1 MFERFTGRARQAI
14 VLAQE
19 ESRRLNHSY
28 IGTEHLL
35 LGLLS
40 EPQGVARLALDA
52 VGVTLEDVRQRVE
65 AVVKKGKKAPSGHI
79 PFTPRAKKVLELGL
93 REALRL
99 GHDYIG
105 TEHLLLGLIREGEG
119 LGTKILVQAGVELEA
134 LRRRVLDSVPPPD
147 QGDSRRRRFWPRSR
161 LGVPAV
167 AGGDEIRTTTATDA
181 SLDEAH
187 RLAGDTAVG
196 SHHLLLAT
204 LSDPSSAAAKALG
217 TLGIDLERAR
227 SALREVDVVGTTDEL
242 PEEAGRRRLAM
253 RLTGD
258 TLLLETTDPELV
270 GRGRAA
276 IAAVG
281 ESGDVIHGAQAEA
294 SPLGAVWQA
303 WRDCLQTM
311 TGPPDRPTE
320 PPPD

>member
-1 MFERFTGRARQAI
+1 MFERFTGRARRAI

-19 ESRRLNHSY
+19 ESRRLNHNY
-28 IGTEHLL
+28 IGTEHVL
-35 LGLLS
+35 LGLLA
-40 EPQGVARLALDA
+40 EPQGAARQALDA
-52 VGVTLEDVRQRVE
+52 VGVTLEDARKRVE

-93 REALRL
+93 REALSL
-99 GHDYIG
+99 GHDFIG

-119 LGTKILVQAGVELEA
+119 LGTLILVQSGVELEA
-134 LRRRVLDSVPPPD
+134 LRRRIIDLVPEPEPTE
-147 QGDSRRRRFWPRSR
+147 SRLRRFWPRSR

-187 RLAGDTAVG
+187 RLAGEAAVG

-204 LSDPSSAAAKALG
+204 LSDPASAAAKALG

-242 PEEAGRRRLAM
+242 PEEAGRRQLVM
-253 RLTGD
+253 RVTGE
-258 TLLLETTDPELV
+258 TLLLESSDPVLVEL
-270 GRGRAA
+270 GRSA
-276 IAAVG
+276 IAKVG
-281 ESGDVIHGAQAEA
+281 EGGDVVNGALAQAR
-294 SPLGAVWQA
+294 PLGAVWRAWHDSLQA
-303 WRDCLQTM
+303 M
-311 TGPPDRPTE
+311 THE
-320 PPPD
+320 VPPPE